1 MFLNAPVL
9 HYLTLAVLEVYL
21 CLIVLWN
28 NASTP
33 NHSRVVQ
40 ILLKI
45 LSGIWRKRF
54 KLHILPKCLKV
65 PIRDFFSKSRIF
77 LPLLFHHTLTKLVDS
92 FPSPV
97 FSGSSNTFPLSNA
110 ENFNSASE
118 TTPKLYP
125 KPHDTLKN
133 KDLLVYIA
141 HSPYQ
146 AMRKYSIKKKKKVW
160 LSRFTIHENYVD

>member
-1 MFLNAPVL
+1 MISNLGIKKAMNEEDCSLQASENSGVKRQTERQSVTQMFLNAPVL
-9 HYLTLAVLEVYL
+9 HYLTLAVPEVYL
-21 CLIVLWN
+21 CLIVLQN

-33 NHSRVVQ
+33 NHSGVVQ

-77 LPLLFHHTLTKLVDS
+77 LPLLFHHTLTNLVDS

-97 FSGSSNTFPLSNA
+97 FSGSSNTFPL
-110 ENFNSASE
+110 
-118 TTPKLYP
+118 
-125 KPHDTLKN
+125 
-133 KDLLVYIA
+133 
-141 HSPYQ
+141 
-146 AMRKYSIKKKKKVW
+146 
-160 LSRFTIHENYVD
+160 